1 MPPLQL
7 GKRRYDAKQK
17 GFGGQT
23 KPIFH
28 KKVVILLLIVTC
40 RRSRPRSWCS
50 VSSARSARPRL
61 RDLLRDARPLRS
73 VRRRTRTLRPIK
85 RIAVFL
91 PFVGRYALSLGA
103 CFNKLSVESTYTP
116 NSAKKSSDVGTLS
129 PDSHTRKLL
138 LLFCVGVFFAFI
150 VVIVVQPVIQILF

>member
-28 KKVVILLLIVTC
+28 KKVICVVRSVTC

-50 VSSARSARPRL
+50 VLSARSARPRL
-61 RDLLRDARPLRS
+61 RDLLRDARPLRL

-91 PFVGRYALSLGA
+91 PFVGRYALSLGV
-103 CFNKLSVESTYTP
+103 CSVTILESLLSGRTE
-116 NSAKKSSDVGTLS
+116 KKQRMKEGMHRRRIATLS
-129 PDSHTRKLL
+129 QNGGIP
-138 LLFCVGVFFAFI
+138 VVPAFLPNPKTNCCCCAH
-150 VVIVVQPVIQILF
+150 VQ

>member
-28 KKVVILLLIVTC
+28 KKVAILIQMVTC

-61 RDLLRDARPLRS
+61 RDLLRDARPLRL

-85 RIAVFL
+85 IGDGWRIDLCFL
-91 PFVGRYALSLGA
+91 ADALLG
-103 CFNKLSVESTYTP
+103 LGYTA
-116 NSAKKSSDVGTLS
+116 SIL
-129 PDSHTRKLL
+129 
-138 LLFCVGVFFAFI
+138 GV
-150 VVIVVQPVIQILF
+150 L

>member
-1 MPPLQL
+1 MPPLPL

-28 KKVVILLLIVTC
+28 KKVISVMRSVTC

-91 PFVGRYALSLGA
+91 PFVGRYALSSGVCSVTILDTV
-103 CFNKLSVESTYTP
+103 LSWCTERKQRMKEGMHRRRI
-116 NSAKKSSDVGTLS
+116 ATLS
-129 PDSHTRKLL
+129 QN
-138 LLFCVGVFFAFI
+138 G
-150 VVIVVQPVIQILF
+150 